1 MQQQQQQQVQTQ
13 YDSKAQYERVVPH
26 LFQGEA
32 LYFVFDLKG
41 VASGFIGI
49 TDRRIIFIDQD
60 FLDRKDMALV
70 TVPYARISYV
80 AVQTERKRFA
90 RDDSSITVA
99 VTGKTF
105 EFEFH
110 GTDKAMRAANAI
122 TFHICK

>member
-1 MQQQQQQQVQTQ
+1 MQQQQQIKTQ
-13 YDSKAQYERVVPH
+13 FDSKSQYERVVPH
-26 LFQGEA
+26 LFQDEV

-41 VASGFIGI
+41 AGSGFIGI

-110 GTDKAMRAANAI
+110 GTDKAIRAANAI
-122 TFHICK
+122 AFHICK

>member
-1 MQQQQQQQVQTQ
+1 MQPPPQPQQVQTEF
-13 YDSKAQYERVVPH
+13 DSKGQYERVLPH

-41 VASGFIGI
+41 SGTGFIGI
-49 TDRRIIFIDQD
+49 TDWRIIFIDQD
-60 FLDRKDMALV
+60 FLDRKDTALV

-105 EFEFH
+105 EFEFN
-110 GTDKAMRAANAI
+110 GTQKALRAANAI
-122 TFHICK
+122 THICK